1 VEIPNPDM
9 ESKMDILVIFIV
21 LFSTL
26 LAMVSG
32 IWVAIALGNAISTGR
47 KKDITEQSE
56 NESQKL

>member
-1 VEIPNPDM
+1 M